1 MFCQEII
8 IVDNNNNPIHNA
20 AVFNKDKSIHVLS
33 DINGVVNL
41 TRFSN
46 NEKLFFQ
53 HPKYYINPIIK
64 SLIINNSSKFWVAE
78 ETLYE
83 IEEVTLRNNQN
94 TNNIKN
100 SSAKKIF
107 ISEIFIVTRIKFIK

>member
-1 MFCQEII
+1 MIKRFIYIYILFITNVLFSQEII

-41 TRFSN
+41 NRFSN
-46 NEKLFFQ
+46 NEKLYFQ

-64 SLIINNSSKFWVAE
+64 LNYK
-78 ETLYE
+78 
-83 IEEVTLRNNQN
+83 
-94 TNNIKN
+94 
-100 SSAKKIF
+100 
-107 ISEIFIVTRIKFIK
+107 

>member
-1 MFCQEII
+1 MSVYSIIMIKGFIYILFLFTTNVLFCQKII

-46 NEKLFFQ
+46 NEKLFF
-53 HPKYYINPIIK
+53 
-64 SLIINNSSKFWVAE
+64 
-78 ETLYE
+78 
-83 IEEVTLRNNQN
+83 
-94 TNNIKN
+94 NILN
-100 SSAKKIF
+100 I
-107 ISEIFIVTRIKFIK
+107 T